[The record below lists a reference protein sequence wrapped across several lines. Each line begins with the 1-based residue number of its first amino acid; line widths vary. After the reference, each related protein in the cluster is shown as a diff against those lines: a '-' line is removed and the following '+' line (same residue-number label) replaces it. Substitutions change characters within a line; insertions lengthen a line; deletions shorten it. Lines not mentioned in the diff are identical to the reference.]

1 MSHAG
6 WQHKKGSLISLCLW
20 PEQTIN
26 LDFENKTLFNNVR
39 KYKKVFSYI
48 LSYSTLVST
57 TPNYL
62 FSLEGMLVLSEKA
75 DGLLGEILQVFII
88 LISTNYFSRPE

>member
-1 MSHAG
+1 MTTQERFPNKSMLMTETNN
-6 WQHKKGSLISLCLW
+6 KLRFRNVKLYLI
-20 PEQTIN
+20 TY
-26 LDFENKTLFNNVR
+26 ENK
-39 KYKKVFSYI
+39 KKVFSYI

-75 DGLLGEILQVFII
+75 VGLLGEILQVFII